1 MAGADE
7 LAKRLIRRQWKVVA
21 EFTECLDREQG
32 LVGRPV
38 EHAQIQIIEQPG
50 SITPL
55 CIACRIARS
64 YKVFN
69 RQLV

>member
-1 MAGADE
+1 MMAGADE

-21 EFTECLDREQG
+21 EFTECLYREQG

-50 SITPL
+50 SITL

-64 YKVFN
+64 YKVSN